1 MPRHTTQV
9 PNADP
14 LVCAYTLLAS
24 VPVLFFGFLYAD
36 KSLGACLALTFFAGQ
51 EIIKTKN
58 LVNWEISEF
67 TAQLHLV
74 LAAPTPYF
82 SCIDRLIIVFWPR
95 F

>member
-1 MPRHTTQV
+1 MPRGATGTQV

-51 EIIKTKN
+51 ELKN
-58 LVNWEISEF
+58 
-67 TAQLHLV
+67 
-74 LAAPTPYF
+74 
-82 SCIDRLIIVFWPR
+82 
-95 F
+95 

>member
-1 MPRHTTQV
+1 MPRGASGTQV

-51 EIIKTKN
+51 KFKNKKIKCGQLGN
-58 LVNWEISEF
+58 ISIYSSLMVSRSLVS
-67 TAQLHLV
+67 LV
-74 LAAPTPYF
+74 L
-82 SCIDRLIIVFWPR
+82 IG
-95 F
+95 

>member
-1 MPRHTTQV
+1 VAQRTQV

-51 EIIKTKN
+51 E
-58 LVNWEISEF
+58 
-67 TAQLHLV
+67 
-74 LAAPTPYF
+74 
-82 SCIDRLIIVFWPR
+82 
-95 F
+95 

>member
-1 MPRHTTQV
+1 MPRRTTQV

-51 EIIKTKN
+51 EFENRK
-58 LVNWEISEF
+58 
-67 TAQLHLV
+67 
-74 LAAPTPYF
+74 
-82 SCIDRLIIVFWPR
+82 
-95 F
+95 